1 MNHVIVTQKYYPNN
15 ELENDGQ
22 NIMISDASDGALI
35 MLDLEHLQEF
45 ITALKEVASLWSSAP
60 NTRTTWK
67 NVH

>member
-1 MNHVIVTQKYYPNN
+1 MNHVIVTQKYYPNI

-45 ITALKEVASLWSSAP
+45 ITALKEVASL
-60 NTRTTWK
+60 
-67 NVH
+67 